1 MKKFL
6 LLFALSSIMMV
17 GCHNNNNGGG
27 SQGEG
32 DITVKY
38 YLDFNA
44 LAMNDI
50 YEEVL
55 VFNNSKLKEPKRPT
69 AEQAPLPEF
78 PVFKGWSTKEVID
91 DDSDLWNFA
100 TDKVNVDSGTTEFRL
115 YGFWASEGE

>member
-17 GCHNNNNGGG
+17 GCHNNDNDNYGK
-27 SQGEG
+27 EG
-32 DITVKY
+32 DISVKF

-44 LAMNDI
+44 LATNEI

-55 VFNNSKLKEPKRPT
+55 IYNNSKLKEPKRPT

-78 PVFKGWSTKEVID
+78 PVFKGWSTKEIID
-91 DDSDLWNFA
+91 DDSDLWNFT
-100 TDKVNVDSGTTEFRL
+100 TDKVSVDDGTTEFRL

>member
-6 LLFALSSIMMV
+6 LLFALSSLMMV
-17 GCHNNNNGGG
+17 GCHNNNNDNYGK
-27 SQGEG
+27 EG
-32 DITVKY
+32 DITVKF

-44 LAMNDI
+44 LATNEI

-55 VFNNSKLKEPKRPT
+55 IYNNSKLKEPKRPT
-69 AEQAPLPEF
+69 AEDAPLPEF
-78 PVFKGWSTKEVID
+78 PVFKGWSTKEIID